1 MFVRLSQLLSG
12 LKPILSLSASQLSCI
27 SAMAMGPQRNP
38 ANMPSSVPFGMR
50 WRMIGPW
57 PVIKHEPQQSPS
69 VEELF
74 GPGVDPE
81 EEVLYPR
88 YFDDLGEPRVI
99 CPSCGAEIF
108 LSRIP
113 FQNGCIK
120 CKDMGL
126 NILMHVSIFWC
137 LSIVLYV
144 CN

>member
-1 MFVRLSQLLSG
+1 MFVHLSQLLSG

-27 SAMAMGPQRNP
+27 SAMAMGPQRNA

-88 YFDDLGEPRVI
+88 YCDASGEVVDNFPTN
-99 CPSCGAEIF
+99 P
-108 LSRIP
+108 
-113 FQNGCIK
+113 NGS
-120 CKDMGL
+120 ML
-126 NILMHVSIFWC
+126 NIESITNLGSFLFC
-137 LSIVLYV
+137 ITISNFFYLTLTSR
-144 CN
+144 